1 MYNVTLIANVHKEQG
16 RCNPEELSDHIE
28 AIQPDVIFEEI
39 ATPFYDAIYG
49 GRMNDHV
56 ETAAIKLYLHRHN
69 TPHIPVDLDGNTV
82 VDKNIKHTL
91 DAMFAFFCSIADHY
105 DVASEVNR
113 LSADEGFA
121 FLNSDRCTT
130 LFERRHALE
139 RSLVQLSNDQR
150 LMRTYR
156 YWLEVQALR
165 EKTMVQNIYA
175 YSRSHSFGHALF
187 LVGAEHRKPILER
200 VAGLLPNDL
209 PVLNWTTHCF
219 D

>member
-1 MYNVTLIANVHKEQG
+1 MYNVTLIATVHKERG
-16 RCNPEELSDHIE
+16 RCNPEELSDLIE

-39 ATPFYDAIYG
+39 AVPFHDAIYA
-49 GRMNDHV
+49 GRMSDHV
-56 ETAAIKLYLHRHN
+56 ETAAIKRYLHRHN
-69 TPHIPVDLDGNTV
+69 TPHIPVDLDGNTL
-82 VDKNIKHTL
+82 VDKNIKQAL
-91 DAMFAFFCSIADHY
+91 DAMFAFFGSIADHH

-113 LSADEGFA
+113 LSADEGFN

-139 RSLVQLSNDQR
+139 RSLVHLSNDQR
-150 LMRTYR
+150 LIRTYR

-165 EKTMVQNIYA
+165 EKTMIQNIYA
-175 YSRSHSFGHALF
+175 YSRSHPFEHALF

-200 VAGLLPNDL
+200 VTGLSPNDY